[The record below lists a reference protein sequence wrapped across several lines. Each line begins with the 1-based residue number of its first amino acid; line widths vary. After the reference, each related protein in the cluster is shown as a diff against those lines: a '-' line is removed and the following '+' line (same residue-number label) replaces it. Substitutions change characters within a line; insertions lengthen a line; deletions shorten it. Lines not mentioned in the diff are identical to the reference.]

1 MIIAERFQFHCRNQA
16 VGETVAEYEAELH
29 KLATHCAF
37 GDYVSEAISD
47 CIVCGLQ

>member
-37 GDYVSEAISD
+37 GDYVSEAICD
-47 CIVCGLQ
+47 RIVCGLQ